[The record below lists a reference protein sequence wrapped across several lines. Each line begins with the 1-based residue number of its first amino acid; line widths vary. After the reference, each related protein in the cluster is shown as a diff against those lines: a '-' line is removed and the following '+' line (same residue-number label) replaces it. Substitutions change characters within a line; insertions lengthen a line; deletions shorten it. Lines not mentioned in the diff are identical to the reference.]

1 MQSLFDGAHEFDTD
15 ESWRGTQDVI
25 TGHARRRK
33 RVAVTAGVTLAVLGT
48 GAAAVVSALPV
59 TDSSSVE
66 CRAVAK
72 DGKSLPGTFGGQAG
86 PAGSVAEPAVA
97 VDLCATL
104 WRTGLLRPGVEGV
117 VSPEGDADPNASG
130 PYPVPSLVACV
141 DQGGGHAVVVVGT
154 SPADCSL
161 AGLAPLAG

>member
-1 MQSLFDGAHEFDTD
+1 MQSLFDGAQEFDTD
-15 ESWRGTQDVI
+15 KSWRGMQAVI

-33 RVAVTAGVTLAVLGT
+33 KVAVTVGVTLAVLGS

-59 TDSSSVE
+59 TDPSSVE
-66 CRAVAK
+66 CRAVAD

-86 PAGSVAEPAVA
+86 PPGGVAKPAAA

-117 VSPEGDADPNASG
+117 VSPEGDTDPNTAG

-154 SPADCSL
+154 GTAACSL